1 MKIQQY
7 CEATR
12 RTWNDQGFIKNIDHA
27 MLGIFSEFGE
37 IASDIKQNVGYG
49 KPIPTAN
56 LLGELGDAHYFVVR
70 VMDQYAMDPELIQ
83 NLVDNSKLDRVPE
96 NPYMTW
102 IFIASNE
109 TVALFRAI
117 SLHGKDN
124 TELTSKNLYECI
136 ARFIALIRDIGEYFG
151 YTLEQIRR
159 ANIAK
164 LIVRIPD
171 KFNADQILIRDL
183 DQEINAI
190 KNA

>member
-1 MKIQQY
+1 
-7 CEATR
+7 
-12 RTWNDQGFIKNIDHA
+12 
-27 MLGIFSEFGE
+27 MLGIFYEFGE

-102 IFIASNE
+102 VFIASNE

-136 ARFIALIRDIGEYFG
+136 ARFIAIIRDIGAYFG